1 MIKLAGASEFSEYS
15 SIWHCPDKKPKAGR
29 SLFGARIVMKKFS
42 LVLITVFFSLIG
54 CFKSDKVQAGQT
66 GTESALESVERW
78 TNEYGQ
84 GLKITT
90 PHYEIFTTLLD
101 KEIICRVPTFMESA
115 YNSYNYQ
122 LPGPIETV
130 TKFRI
135 YLFADRRQWED
146 FTRDFAGE
154 QAKTYCAIKAGAY
167 CHNGTCVAYDIG
179 PKRTFSV
186 LAHEGWH
193 QFNSRHF
200 KFRLPSW
207 LDEGVAMLFEEY
219 RAEGG
224 KFFFEPTK
232 NEYRLNA
239 LSNTLLQNRTIPLKE
254 LITMNP
260 GDVLASDQTEAVMAF
275 YSQSYALVRFLREAG
290 QGQRYKIYQRLMTD
304 SLNGDWPLD
313 EASKSMAA
321 DRNVPRTILW
331 NHIVGLALFQEY
343 VGYDFERIEKEY
355 LSFCIQIA
363 QQ

>member
-1 MIKLAGASEFSEYS
+1 
-15 SIWHCPDKKPKAGR
+15 
-29 SLFGARIVMKKFS
+29 MKKS
-42 LVLITVFFSLIG
+42 VLLLLTAFLYAVG
-54 CFKSDKVQAGQT
+54 CLGADKIQADQS
-66 GTESALESVERW
+66 EAVAALESIGRW

-84 GLKITT
+84 GLKLTT

-101 KEIICRVPTFMESA
+101 KEILCRIPAFMESA
-115 YNSYNYQ
+115 YDSYNAQ
-122 LPGPIETV
+122 LTEPTETL

-135 YLFADRRQWED
+135 YLFADRAQWED
-146 FTRDFAGE
+146 FTRSFGGE
-154 QAKTYCAIKAGAY
+154 QAQTYCAIKAGAY

-193 QFNSRHF
+193 QFNGRHF

-224 KFFFEPTK
+224 KFFFELTR

-239 LSNTLLQNRTIPLKE
+239 LGKTLLQNGTIPLKE
-254 LITMNP
+254 LIVMNP
-260 GDVLASDQTEAVMAF
+260 GDVLASDQTEDVMAF

-290 QGQRYKIYQRLMTD
+290 QWRHIGIYQRLLAD
-304 SLNGDWPLD
+304 SFSGNWPLD
-313 EASKSMAA
+313 EASKKMAA

-331 NHIVGLALFQEY
+331 NHIVGLSLFQEY
-343 VGYDFERIEKEY
+343 VGYDIEQIEKEY
-355 LSFCIQIA
+355 LDFCIKITQVESNLKCLN
-363 QQ
+363 